1 MSTSSPAQVPEQAA
15 VRTAL
20 ATSPRPPQ
28 PGPLSTALTFGWRG
42 MLKIKHVPEQL
53 LDVMITPVLFTVMFT
68 YIYGGAISG
77 STGEYLQFILPG
89 TLVMSVLFT
98 TVYSGVALNTDLTKG
113 VVDRFRSLPI
123 WRAAPLVGA
132 GVGDSVRY
140 TLAGSV
146 VITVGL
152 ILGYSAGGG
161 PLGVLAALALVVV
174 FSLGLA
180 WVFTTVGLIMRAP
193 NAVLNTGF
201 MALFPL
207 LFLSNAFVPPDT
219 LPRGLKAFVDVN
231 PVSQLV
237 TAARE
242 LMNGTASLGEVAL
255 PLAIAAGITAVF
267 LPLTVRLYR
276 TRG

>member
-1 MSTSSPAQVPEQAA
+1 MSTTSQQVPEQAA

-28 PGPLSTALTFGWRG
+28 PGALSTALTFGWRG

-53 LDVMITPVLFTVMFT
+53 LDVVVTPVLFTVMFT

-132 GVGDSVRY
+132 AVGDSARY
-140 TLAGSV
+140 LFAGTM
-146 VITVGL
+146 VILVGL
-152 ILGYSAGGG
+152 VLGYSAEGG
-161 PLGVLAALALVVV
+161 PLGVLAALALVVL

-180 WVFTTVGLIMRAP
+180 WVFTTIGLIMRAP

-242 LMNGTASLGEVAL
+242 LMNGTASMGEVAI

>member
-1 MSTSSPAQVPEQAA
+1 MSTTSQQVPEQAA

-28 PGPLSTALTFGWRG
+28 PGALSTALTFGWRG

-53 LDVMITPVLFTVMFT
+53 LDVVVTPVLFTVMFT

-132 GVGDSVRY
+132 AVGDSARY
-140 TLAGSV
+140 LFAGTM
-146 VITVGL
+146 VILVGL
-152 ILGYSAGGG
+152 VLGYSAGGG
-161 PLGVLAALALVVV
+161 PLGVLAALALVVL

-180 WVFTTVGLIMRAP
+180 WVFTTIGLIMRAP

-242 LMNGTASLGEVAL
+242 LMNGTASVGEVAI
-255 PLAIAAGITAVF
+255 PLAIAAGLTAVF

>member
-1 MSTSSPAQVPEQAA
+1 MSTTSQQVPEQAA

-28 PGPLSTALTFGWRG
+28 PGALSTALTFGWRG

-53 LDVMITPVLFTVMFT
+53 LDVVVTPVLFTVMFT

-132 GVGDSVRY
+132 AVGDSARY
-140 TLAGSV
+140 LFAGTM
-146 VITVGL
+146 VISVGL
-152 ILGYSAGGG
+152 ILGYSAEGG
-161 PLGVLAALALVVV
+161 PLGVLAALALVVL

-180 WVFTTVGLIMRAP
+180 WVFTTIGLIMRAP

-242 LMNGTASLGEVAL
+242 LMNGTASVGEVAI

>member
-1 MSTSSPAQVPEQAA
+1 
-15 VRTAL
+15 
-20 ATSPRPPQ
+20 
-28 PGPLSTALTFGWRG
+28 
-42 MLKIKHVPEQL
+42 
-53 LDVMITPVLFTVMFT
+53 MI
-68 YIYGGAISG
+68 
-77 STGEYLQFILPG
+77 
-89 TLVMSVLFT
+89 
-98 TVYSGVALNTDLTKG
+98 
-113 VVDRFRSLPI
+113 
-123 WRAAPLVGA
+123 
-132 GVGDSVRY
+132 
-140 TLAGSV
+140 
-146 VITVGL
+146 
-152 ILGYSAGGG
+152 
-161 PLGVLAALALVVV
+161 AALALVVL

-180 WVFTTVGLIMRAP
+180 WVFTRIGLIMRAP

-242 LMNGTASLGEVAL
+242 LMNGTASVGEVAI

>member
-1 MSTSSPAQVPEQAA
+1 MSTTSQQAPEQAA

-28 PGPLSTALTFGWRG
+28 PGAVSTALTFGWRG

-53 LDVMITPVLFTVMFT
+53 LDVLITPVLFTVMFT

-89 TLVMSVLFT
+89 SLVMSVIFT

-123 WRAAPLVGA
+123 WRAAPLAGA
-132 GVGDSVRY
+132 MVGDAVRY
-140 TLAGSV
+140 LIAGTV
-146 VITVGL
+146 VILVGFV
-152 ILGYSAGGG
+152 LGYSAEGGF
-161 PLGVLAALALVVV
+161 LGVVAALALVVV
-174 FSLGLA
+174 FSVGLA
-180 WVFTTVGLIMRAP
+180 WAFTTLGLIMRAP
-193 NAVLNTGF
+193 NAVLNAGF

-207 LFLSNAFVPPDT
+207 LFLSNAFVPPET
-219 LPRGLKAFVDVN
+219 LPNGLKQFVDVN

-242 LMNGTASLGEVAL
+242 LMNGTASMGEVAI

-267 LPLTVRLYR
+267 APLTVHMYR